1 MYASFRLYRRQPEPK
16 YRNDENVLA
25 GVTAEYRQITTGEG
39 DCGEFVT
46 DLGLVVPCVSLALRE
61 RLQAV
66 IVNHGLGKVMMV
78 RECDTDYHVKE

>member
-1 MYASFRLYRRQPEPK
+1 MHHSHCYRRQPEPK

-66 IVNHGLGKVMMV
+66 IVNHGLGKTM
-78 RECDTDYHVKE
+78 HVEIVVLIII

>member
-1 MYASFRLYRRQPEPK
+1 M
-16 YRNDENVLA
+16 
-25 GVTAEYRQITTGEG
+25 TAEYRQITTGEG

-66 IVNHGLGKVMMV
+66 IVNHGLGKVVML
-78 RECDTDYHVKE
+78 RRCGTEYYVKE